1 VSKTITAALAGI
13 ARGAT
18 FYAKP
23 WRRAHLRLLVSE
35 RLYQRDTIETKYGP
49 IVFVTTHARALGGP
63 FHFWTDE
70 PETLAWIDN
79 MPADAV
85 LWDIGANLGQY
96 TMYAARRGLTVLAF
110 EPAPNTYAA
119 LCRNLAENGL
129 ELGAYCVALGERTC
143 LGTLHMTHTHTG
155 SVYNAFEQDVD
166 SAGRTMNVEYRQAAV
181 GVSADDLVDL
191 FRVPLPTHIKL
202 DVDSTEAAILRGA
215 SNLLASP
222 RTKSVLV
229 EHTLHPSAQNV
240 AIDEIMTRAGFKP
253 IGGGPAGF
261 ETVNVIYERM

>member
-1 VSKTITAALAGI
+1 LSKTITAALAGI
-13 ARGAT
+13 VRGAT
-18 FYAKP
+18 AYAKP

-35 RLYQRDTIETKYGP
+35 RLYPRDTIETKYGP

-70 PETLAWIDN
+70 PETLVWIDN
-79 MPADAV
+79 MPGDAV

-129 ELGAYCVALGERTC
+129 ELGAYCLALGERTC
-143 LGTLHMTHTHTG
+143 LGTLHMTHIHTA

-166 SAGRTMNVEYRQAAV
+166 SAGRKMSIEYRQAAV
-181 GVSADDLVDL
+181 GVTADDLVEL
-191 FRVPLPTHIKL
+191 FRAPPPTHIKL

-215 SNLLASP
+215 GRLLASR
-222 RTKSVLV
+222 RTRSVLV
-229 EHTLHPSAQNV
+229 EHTAQPSAQN
-240 AIDEIMTRAGFKP
+240 AIIDEIMTTAGFKP
-253 IGGGPAGF
+253 VGGGRAGH
-261 ETVNVIYERM
+261 ETVNVIYERI